1 MPLVDTLALKTG
13 LVEAGMDSAQADAIV
28 HAFVHADTE
37 HLATK
42 ADVAR
47 LDGRLDKLQWM
58 AGVILAF
65 LLLIAGMVGRLL
77 FTTGG

>member
-1 MPLVDTLALKTG
+1 MLQWPVFGMTLAHLR
-13 LVEAGMDSAQADAIV
+13 GMLTNMG
-28 HAFVHADTE
+28 TE

-65 LLLIAGMVGRLL
+65 LLLLVGMVARLL
-77 FTTGG
+77 FATGG

>member
-58 AGVILAF
+58 LGVILGF
-65 LLLIAGMVGRLL
+65 LLLLVGMVGRLL
-77 FTTGG
+77 FS

>member
-1 MPLVDTLALKTG
+1 MG
-13 LVEAGMDSAQADAIV
+13 
-28 HAFVHADTE
+28 TE

-65 LLLIAGMVGRLL
+65 LLLLVGMVARLL
-77 FTTGG
+77 FV